1 MEALVRRTDPKEL
14 SKANEILAG
23 AANYFYKNIRTV
35 RDPKPE
41 IILLEGLRSEEGMF
55 GYYFSGKLVIDP
67 DYGINEK
74 TIPHE
79 FFHHVQEALSGKPGI
94 PYHILTAD
102 QKAAKEAGPNLF
114 AALYMSRTMD
124 NAERVFF
131 IADFLNTKYSDN
143 GFPLDL
149 AFGRY
154 NEYKRAKPIFSRPSR
169 DSHIPTYA
177 EGKAI
182 ALLSIASCGLDM
194 HISARQLLADPAIVL
209 RQLGEAV
216 RKDKDLIILSRL
228 NELKS
233 MHNRPSFLLKD
244 IAAVA
249 RA

>member
-1 MEALVRRTDPKEL
+1 MEALVRRQDPKEL
-14 SKANEILAG
+14 SKANEILSS
-23 AANYFYKNIRTV
+23 AASYFYKNICPVRTE
-35 RDPKPE
+35 KPE

-79 FFHHVQEALSGKPGI
+79 FFHHLQEATGQTTSTN
-94 PYHILTAD
+94 YHMLPAD
-102 QKAAKEAGPNLF
+102 QKAVKEAGPNLF
-114 AALYMSRTMD
+114 AALYMSRD
-124 NAERVFF
+124 IEGAERIFF
-131 IADFLNTKYSDN
+131 IVDFLNAKYPDKWA
-143 GFPLDL
+143 PLDL
-149 AFGRY
+149 ALARY
-154 NEYKRAKPIFSRPSR
+154 GEYSRAKHLSPRPSK
-169 DSHIPTYA
+169 DIHIPTYA

-194 HISARQLLADPAIVL
+194 HASARQLLEDPASVL
-209 RQLGEAV
+209 RQLEEAA

-249 RA
+249 RT

>member
-1 MEALVRRTDPKEL
+1 MEALVRRQDQKEL
-14 SKANEILAG
+14 SKANEILSS
-23 AANYFYKNIRTV
+23 AASYFYKNICPVRTA
-35 RDPKPE
+35 KPE

-79 FFHHVQEALSGKPGI
+79 FFHHLQEATGRNPNI
-94 PYHILTAD
+94 PYHMLTAD
-102 QKAAKEAGPNLF
+102 HKAVKEAGPNLF
-114 AALYMSRTMD
+114 AALYMSRDMKGT
-124 NAERVFF
+124 ERIFF
-131 IADFLNTKYSDN
+131 IADFLNTKYSDEWN
-143 GFPLDL
+143 PLDL
-149 AFGRY
+149 AFARY
-154 NEYKRAKPIFSRPSR
+154 GEYNRAQAFLPRKRK
-169 DSHIPTYA
+169 DVYIPTYA

-182 ALLSIASCGLDM
+182 ALLSIASCGLDVYT
-194 HISARQLLADPAIVL
+194 SARQLLEDPESVL
-209 RQLGEAV
+209 RNLEAAA

-249 RA
+249 RT